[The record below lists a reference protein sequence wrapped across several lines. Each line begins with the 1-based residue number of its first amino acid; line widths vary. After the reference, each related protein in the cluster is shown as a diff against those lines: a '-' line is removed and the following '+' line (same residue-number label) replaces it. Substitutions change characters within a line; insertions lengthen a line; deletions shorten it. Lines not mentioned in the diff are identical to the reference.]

1 MDGKLLSEVVEGVKT
16 VAGVKTL
23 LVLPVVALHLAVVAR
38 CVGTDELVADASWT
52 TVASKRV
59 GRSCLPVKKRLVNSM
74 PLSV

>member
-38 CVGTDELVADASWT
+38 CVGTDELVAN
-52 TVASKRV
+52 
-59 GRSCLPVKKRLVNSM
+59 L
-74 PLSV
+74 